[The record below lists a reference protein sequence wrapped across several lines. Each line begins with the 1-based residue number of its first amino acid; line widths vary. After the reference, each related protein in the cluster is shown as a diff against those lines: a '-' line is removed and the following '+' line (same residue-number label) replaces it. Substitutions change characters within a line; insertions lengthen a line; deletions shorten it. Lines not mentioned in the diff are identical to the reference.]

1 MYQNKVAIIQNQ
13 QIRALDISP
22 EQCIEWIE
30 QSFSIKYDSQLPAKI
45 SVHPQGEDFFTS
57 MPCLLPERYGRF
69 GMKLIHRIQG
79 EEPSLGSDILL
90 YDSRHGH
97 LLAIIDGDWITTMR
111 TGAVAA
117 LAVRLFEPS
126 RPAPRTYSIMGL
138 GNTARATALCLL
150 AEHPDEAVCFR
161 LLRYKDQAEQFIERF
176 KDYEQASFEIIDNVD
191 EFIGEA
197 DVVVSCITAAQG
209 KLVCPNDELY
219 RPGMLLVPV
228 HTRGFQNC
236 DLFFDKVF
244 ADDTAHVQGFRYFSQ
259 FKHFCEM
266 SQVVLKQ
273 SPGREREQERI
284 LCYNIGL
291 GLHDVLFASKV
302 YDLIGTNTS
311 EVFVQQK
318 ESKKFWI

>member
-22 EQCIEWIE
+22 KQCIEWIE

-57 MPCLLPERYGRF
+57 MPCLLPEEYGRF

-126 RPAPRTYSIMGL
+126 RPAPHSRG
-138 GNTARATALCLL
+138 
-150 AEHPDEAVCFR
+150 
-161 LLRYKDQAEQFIERF
+161 
-176 KDYEQASFEIIDNVD
+176 
-191 EFIGEA
+191 
-197 DVVVSCITAAQG
+197 QG
-209 KLVCPNDELY
+209 
-219 RPGMLLVPV
+219 
-228 HTRGFQNC
+228 
-236 DLFFDKVF
+236 
-244 ADDTAHVQGFRYFSQ
+244 
-259 FKHFCEM
+259 
-266 SQVVLKQ
+266 
-273 SPGREREQERI
+273 
-284 LCYNIGL
+284 
-291 GLHDVLFASKV
+291 
-302 YDLIGTNTS
+302 
-311 EVFVQQK
+311 
-318 ESKKFWI
+318 